1 LCPNFI
7 IFWPK
12 GRHLIYNSISLPN
25 LSIIFPNFL
34 HNTLYMTLT
43 TPSLNYKHPLM
54 CVHTSHRPYGYPPLT
69 LCSWQQTHWNPW
81 CNVLHFCCHCA
92 RCVFP
97 RGMRTIVCASFD
109 HIQQV
114 NIVLTK
120 DGICTLANI
129 IIINPMRTD
138 LLPQS
143 CAIQGFTTSYVT
155 QTKEKSYC
163 NRHPTDQFLPLTIEI
178 FGYLHKYAN
187 VFLQD
192 CANAIWSLKRLKG
205 PSCLYLSHFSLSKS
219 FDHITKDANI
229 LHLKSNNSHRLNYF
243 PTSTLSRHTSHHHGQ
258 SILGHQFLT

>member
-1 LCPNFI
+1 MSSSIWTTHWATNGSISKFHLGTSTPSYLFHHVIWRDIWDPLCPNFI

-143 CAIQGFTTSYVT
+143 CAIQGFVASNAAQVKERSYR
-155 QTKEKSYC
+155 
-163 NRHPTDQFLPLTIEI
+163 NRHPTD
-178 FGYLHKYAN
+178 
-187 VFLQD
+187 
-192 CANAIWSLKRLKG
+192 
-205 PSCLYLSHFSLSKS
+205 
-219 FDHITKDANI
+219 
-229 LHLKSNNSHRLNYF
+229 
-243 PTSTLSRHTSHHHGQ
+243 
-258 SILGHQFLT
+258 